1 MGRNP
6 TKGLAMSQRLQ
17 SIQRLLW
24 ATTAFGVVITLAS
37 TRATSAP
44 TLTWIPPTLSSRDG
58 SSLML
63 APSSRN
69 VRPAAM
75 FDGFNQ
81 LPKALRDSIVALAQA
96 QIGAR
101 YEFGGA
107 SPEGGF
113 DCSGL
118 VRYVLSRVDLNLP
131 RTARQQALIGAPIPR
146 ELLKPG
152 DLLTFGTA
160 DSVTHVGIY
169 VGGGK
174 YVHAS
179 SVAGRVIISPL
190 DRPPAPRIKPL
201 AGARRLLA
209 TAGTNR
215 GS

>member
-1 MGRNP
+1 MVQQLR
-6 TKGLAMSQRLQ
+6 

-24 ATTAFGVVITLAS
+24 TIASVGIVYTLAARRLES
-37 TRATSAP
+37 PSR
-44 TLTWIPPTLSSRDG
+44 LTWIPPTVSARSG
-58 SSLML
+58 SSAML
-63 APSSRN
+63 TAQSSRN
-69 VRPAAM
+69 VRSQSS
-75 FDGFNQ
+75 FEGFNQ
-81 LPKALRDSIVALAQA
+81 LPKALRDSIVQLAQA
-96 QIGAR
+96 QIGAP

-118 VRYVLSRVDLNLP
+118 VRYVLSQVALNLP
-131 RTARQQALIGAPIPR
+131 RTARQQALAGDPINR
-146 ELLKPG
+146 AELKPG
-152 DLLTFGTA
+152 DLLTFGSA

-190 DRPPAPRIKPL
+190 DRPPAPRIQPL

-209 TAGTNR
+209 NSDPPAGR
-215 GS
+215 GG